1 MYGNFGDNVESIDLS
16 KLNNSDVKK
25 ISHVQEDIEDYI
37 FKANFGNV
45 NF

>member
-1 MYGNFGDNVESIDLS
+1 MYGNPFDNVESIDLS
-16 KLNNSDVKK
+16 KLSDPDVKK
-25 ISHVQEDIEDYI
+25 ISHVQEDIETYI